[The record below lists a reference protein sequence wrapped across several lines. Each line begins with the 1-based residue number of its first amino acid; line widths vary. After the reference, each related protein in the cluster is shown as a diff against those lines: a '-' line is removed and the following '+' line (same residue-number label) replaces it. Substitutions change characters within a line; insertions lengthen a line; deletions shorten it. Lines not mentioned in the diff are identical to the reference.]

1 MNACRKLLFQR
12 LDWMTGPALTS
23 GDLQAIQPLSPRKMA
38 SDQDGECLA
47 TQDANRVMKIARLK
61 LSSD

>member
-23 GDLQAIQPLSPRKMA
+23 GDLQAIQPLSPRRMA

-47 TQDANRVMKIARLK
+47 TQDANKE
-61 LSSD
+61 S